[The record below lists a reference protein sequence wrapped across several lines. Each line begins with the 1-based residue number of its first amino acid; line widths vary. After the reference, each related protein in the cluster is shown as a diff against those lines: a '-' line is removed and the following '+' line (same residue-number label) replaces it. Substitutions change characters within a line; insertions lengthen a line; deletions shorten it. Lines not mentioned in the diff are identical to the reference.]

1 MEIGINKVPAIMGQ
15 MALVKLSWSESNN
28 VICKGSSYIN
38 SHIMNCCREGRMRRG
53 KGQLIFEQGISIQRY
68 RAQMLKPLKCQC
80 EAFYGFP
87 FTGPVGLS
95 QTQPICT
102 NAKSWLHKCKS
113 CRVNYEI
120 EI

>member
-1 MEIGINKVPAIMGQ
+1 
-15 MALVKLSWSESNN
+15 
-28 VICKGSSYIN
+28 
-38 SHIMNCCREGRMRRG
+38 MNCCREGRMRRG

-102 NAKSWLHKCKS
+102 NAKSWLHKCKL